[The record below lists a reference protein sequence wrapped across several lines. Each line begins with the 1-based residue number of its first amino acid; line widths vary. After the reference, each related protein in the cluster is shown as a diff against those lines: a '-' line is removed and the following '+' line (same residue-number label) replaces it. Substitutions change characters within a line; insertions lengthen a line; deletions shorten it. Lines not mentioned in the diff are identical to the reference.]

1 MKKNTERGLT
11 PLRGDQGA
19 RSARKPSIGV
29 NENPYSGSGSQESS
43 TGSDGYNNA
52 GQGSNGYYNDYSTS
66 QNSNGYYNA
75 QQGYSEPITET
86 DYFQTFEGEEDP
98 LAGMAADYVAG
109 RNYRSSAEVNDAT
122 MLYSG
127 KVSPEDAKVGNAVKT
142 KTPLSKKQIAM
153 LAGIIVLGV
162 VAIVCG
168 IMLFVPVGGSNA
180 AVREDVVLEA
190 GSAITLD
197 AFFDNVPMDA
207 VFLTD
212 VSGIDITQPAVYQL
226 KIGYGRNKVADVILR
241 IEDHTGPTGEPI
253 PQELYLNWKMPEP
266 KECIADLFDL
276 SGIAKVVYTEG
287 TPKFTNGGM
296 FQVSISATDVYGNT
310 TLFQVPFNMI
320 DDHTP
325 PVIKGVHDLTLEG
338 NPDQL
343 NFFAGVTVTDDYDPE
358 PVIKVDE
365 SLVNY
370 GKGGTY
376 DLVYKAID
384 KAGNISTAKCKLTIN
399 MPVEEEEETTSNTS
413 SETGTYYVGD
423 GDPYALADSIVSG
436 LRRGSDV
443 ETARAIFNWVHDTLW
458 FRLLSGTPDY
468 EDAAYRGFTRH
479 SGDCFV
485 YYSCCKM
492 LLDAAG
498 IPNMRI
504 ERYPQ
509 YNGNIHYW
517 LLVKLNGEWYHCDA
531 TEGYNDHPGVWFMC
545 TDDEINDK
553 YHQFN
558 GSLYP
563 ARAGGSSEFLATPTP
578 SPSPSPTPSAS
589 PSPSVTPT
597 GAESPSPS
605 VSPTPTGTETPSPSV
620 SPTPSESETEPQPS
634 PTESET
640 EPQPT
645 PSESETEPQPTPSE
659 SETEPQPTPSEP
671 SEDTPAPTPVEGG

>member
-1 MKKNTERGLT
+1 MKKNSERGLT

-19 RSARKPSIGV
+19 RSARTPSVGV
-29 NENPYSGSGSQESS
+29 NGNPYAGSGYQGSS
-43 TGSDGYNNA
+43 TGSDGYYDA
-52 GQGSNGYYNDYSTS
+52 QQGSNGYYEDFSAQ

-98 LAGMAADYVAG
+98 LSGMAADYVAG
-109 RNYRSSAEVNDAT
+109 RNLRSSAEVNDAT

-127 KVSPEDAKVGNAVKT
+127 KVSPDGTKVKKSATAT
-142 KTPLSKKQIAM
+142 KAPLTKKQIGM
-153 LAGIIVLGV
+153 LAGIIVLAA
-162 VAIVCG
+162 VAVVCG
-168 IMLFVPVGGSNA
+168 IMLFAPVGANA
-180 AVREDVVLEA
+180 AVKEDVVLEA
-190 GSAITLD
+190 GTAITLD

-212 VSGIDITQPAVYQL
+212 ISGIDITQPAVYQL

-241 IEDHTGPTGEPI
+241 IEDHTGPTGEPV
-253 PQELYLNWKMPEP
+253 PQEIYLNWKMPEA
-266 KECIADLFDL
+266 KDCVKNLFDL
-276 SGIAKVVYTEG
+276 SGVAKVVYTEG
-287 TPKFTNGGM
+287 TPKFTAGGTY
-296 FQVSISATDVYGNT
+296 QVSVSATDVYGNT
-310 TLFQVPFNMI
+310 TLFQIPFNMI

-343 NFFAGVTVTDDYDPE
+343 NFYAGVTVTDDIDPD

-365 SLVNY
+365 SQVNY
-370 GKGGTY
+370 TKSGTY
-376 DLVYKAID
+376 DLIYKAMD
-384 KAGNISTAKCKLTIN
+384 KAGNISTAKCKLTIK
-399 MPVEEEEETTSNTS
+399 MSEEEEEEAASNSNTD
-413 SETGTYYVGD
+413 TGTYYVGD

-436 LRRGSDV
+436 LIRGNDV
-443 ETARAIFNWVHDTLW
+443 ETARAIFNWVHDNLW

-545 TDDEINDK
+545 TDEEIDDK

-563 ARAGGSSEFLATPTP
+563 ARAGGSSEFLASPTPTP
-578 SPSPSPTPSAS
+578 SPTPSPSASPSPSPTPE
-589 PSPSVTPT
+589 VTQT
-597 GAESPSPS
+597 
-605 VSPTPTGTETPSPSV
+605 PTPTPEATPTPEPVATATPTPEPTETPT
-620 SPTPSESETEPQPS
+620 PTPEEV
-634 PTESET
+634 PTET
-640 EPQPT
+640 PT
-645 PSESETEPQPTPSE
+645 PTPEEVPTETPTPI
-659 SETEPQPTPSEP
+659 P
-671 SEDTPAPTPVEGG
+671 EGG

>member
-1 MKKNTERGLT
+1 MKKNSERGLT

-19 RSARKPSIGV
+19 RSARTPSVGV
-29 NENPYSGSGSQESS
+29 NGNPYAGSGYQGSS
-43 TGSDGYNNA
+43 TGSDGYYDA
-52 GQGSNGYYNDYSTS
+52 QQGSNGYYEDFSAQ

-98 LAGMAADYVAG
+98 LSGMAADYVAG
-109 RNYRSSAEVNDAT
+109 RNLRSSAEVNDAT

-127 KVSPEDAKVGNAVKT
+127 KVSPDGTKVKKT
-142 KTPLSKKQIAM
+142 ASATKAPLTKKQIAM
-153 LAGIIVLGV
+153 LAGIIVLAV
-162 VAIVCG
+162 VAVVCG
-168 IMLFVPVGGSNA
+168 IMLFAPVGANA
-180 AVREDVVLEA
+180 AVKEDVVLEA
-190 GSAITLD
+190 GTAITLD

-212 VSGIDITQPAVYQL
+212 ISGIDITQPAVYQL

-241 IEDHTGPTGEPI
+241 IEDHTGPTGEPV
-253 PQELYLNWKMPEP
+253 PQEIYLNWKMPEA
-266 KECIADLFDL
+266 KDCVKNLFDL
-276 SGIAKVVYTEG
+276 SGVAKVVYTEG
-287 TPKFTNGGM
+287 TPKFTAGGTY
-296 FQVSISATDVYGNT
+296 QVSVSATDVYGNT
-310 TLFQVPFNMI
+310 TIFQVPFNMI

-343 NFFAGVTVTDDYDPE
+343 NFYAGVTVTDDIDPE

-365 SLVNY
+365 SQVNY
-370 GKGGTY
+370 TKSGTY
-376 DLVYKAID
+376 DLIYKAMD
-384 KAGNISTAKCKLTIN
+384 KAGNISTAKCKLTIK
-399 MPVEEEEETTSNTS
+399 MSEEEEEEAASNSNTD
-413 SETGTYYVGD
+413 TGTYYVGD

-436 LRRGSDV
+436 LIRGNDV
-443 ETARAIFNWVHDTLW
+443 ETARAIFNWVHDNLW

-545 TDDEINDK
+545 TDEEIDDK

-563 ARAGGSSEFLATPTP
+563 ARAGGSSEFLASPTPTP
-578 SPSPSPTPSAS
+578 LPTPSPSASPSPSPTPE
-589 PSPSVTPT
+589 VTQT
-597 GAESPSPS
+597 
-605 VSPTPTGTETPSPSV
+605 PTPTPEATPTPEPVATATPTPEPTETPT
-620 SPTPSESETEPQPS
+620 PTPEEV
-634 PTESET
+634 PTET
-640 EPQPT
+640 PT
-645 PSESETEPQPTPSE
+645 PTPEEVPTETPTP
-659 SETEPQPTPSEP
+659 TP
-671 SEDTPAPTPVEGG
+671 EGG

>member
-1 MKKNTERGLT
+1 MKKNSERGLT

-19 RSARKPSIGV
+19 RSARTPSVSV
-29 NENPYSGSGSQESS
+29 NGNPYAGSGYQGSS
-43 TGSDGYNNA
+43 TGSDGYYDA
-52 GQGSNGYYNDYSTS
+52 QQGSNGYYEDFSAQ

-98 LAGMAADYVAG
+98 LSGMAADYVAG
-109 RNYRSSAEVNDAT
+109 RNLRSSAEVNDAT

-127 KVSPEDAKVGNAVKT
+127 KVSPDGTKVKKSAAAK
-142 KTPLSKKQIAM
+142 KTPLTKKQIAM
-153 LAGIIVLGV
+153 LAGIIVLAV
-162 VAIVCG
+162 VAVVCG
-168 IMLFVPVGGSNA
+168 IMLFAPVGANA
-180 AVREDVVLEA
+180 AVKEDVVLEA
-190 GSAITLD
+190 GTAITLD

-212 VSGIDITQPAVYQL
+212 ISGIDITQPAVYQL
-226 KIGYGRNKVADVILR
+226 KIGYGRSNVADVILR
-241 IEDHTGPTGEPI
+241 IEDHTGPTGEPV
-253 PQELYLNWKMPEP
+253 PQEFYLNWKMPEA
-266 KECIADLFDL
+266 KDCVKNLFDL
-276 SGIAKVVYTEG
+276 SGVAKVVYTEG
-287 TPKFTNGGM
+287 TPKFTAGGTY
-296 FQVSISATDVYGNT
+296 QVSVSATDVYGNT
-310 TLFQVPFNMI
+310 TIFQVPFNMI

-343 NFFAGVTVTDDYDPE
+343 NFYAGVTATDDHDPE
-358 PVIKVDE
+358 PVLKVDE
-365 SLVNY
+365 SLINY
-370 GKGGTY
+370 AKSGTY
-376 DLVYKAID
+376 DLVYKAMD
-384 KAGNISTAKCKLTIN
+384 KAGNISTAKCKITIK
-399 MPVEEEEETTSNTS
+399 MSEEEEEEAASNSNT
-413 SETGTYYVGD
+413 ETGTYYVGD

-436 LRRGSDV
+436 LIRGNDV
-443 ETARAIFNWVHDTLW
+443 ETARAIFNWVHDNLW

-545 TDDEINDK
+545 TDEEINDK

-563 ARAGGSSEFLATPTP
+563 ARAGGSSEFLASPTPTP
-578 SPSPSPTPSAS
+578 SPTPSPSAS
-589 PSPSVTPT
+589 PSPTPT
-597 GAESPSPS
+597 PE
-605 VSPTPTGTETPSPSV
+605 VTMTPTPTPEAT
-620 SPTPSESETEPQPS
+620 PTPTSE
-634 PTESET
+634 PTT
-640 EPQPT
+640 VPTDTPT
-645 PSESETEPQPTPSE
+645 PTPETATPTP
-659 SETEPQPTPSEP
+659 EPATPTPEP
-671 SEDTPAPTPVEGG
+671 EEPTATPVPEEPTATPIPDAG

>member
-1 MKKNTERGLT
+1 MKKNSERGLT

-19 RSARKPSIGV
+19 RSARTPSVGV
-29 NENPYSGSGSQESS
+29 NGNPYAGSGYQGSS
-43 TGSDGYNNA
+43 TGSDGYYDA
-52 GQGSNGYYNDYSTS
+52 QQGSNGYYEDFSAQ

-98 LAGMAADYVAG
+98 LSGMAADYVAG
-109 RNYRSSAEVNDAT
+109 RNLRSSAEVNDAT

-127 KVSPEDAKVGNAVKT
+127 KVSPDGTKVKKSATAT
-142 KTPLSKKQIAM
+142 KAPLTKKQIAM
-153 LAGIIVLGV
+153 LAGIIVLAV
-162 VAIVCG
+162 VAVVCG
-168 IMLFVPVGGSNA
+168 IMLFTPAAGINA
-180 AVREDVVLEA
+180 SVKEDVVLEA
-190 GSAITLD
+190 GTAITLD

-212 VSGIDITQPAVYQL
+212 ISGIDITQPAVYQL
-226 KIGYGRNKVADVILR
+226 KIGYGHNKVADVVLR
-241 IEDHTGPTGEPI
+241 IEDHTGPTGEPV
-253 PQELYLNWKMPEP
+253 PQEIFLNWKMPEA
-266 KECIADLFDL
+266 KDCVANLFDL
-276 SGIAKVVYTEG
+276 SGVAKVYYTEG
-287 TPKFTNGGM
+287 TPKFTAGGTY
-296 FQVSISATDVYGNT
+296 QVSVSATDVYGNT

-343 NFFAGVTVTDDYDPE
+343 NFYAGVTVTDDYDPN
-358 PVIKVDE
+358 PVLKVDE

-370 GKGGTY
+370 TKSGTY
-376 DLVYKAID
+376 DLVYKAMD
-384 KAGNISTAKCKLTIN
+384 KAGNISTAKCKLTIK
-399 MPVEEEEETTSNTS
+399 MSEEEEEEAASNSNTD
-413 SETGTYYVGD
+413 TGTYYVGD

-436 LRRGSDV
+436 LIRGNDV
-443 ETARAIFNWVHDTLW
+443 ETARAIFNWVHDNLW

-545 TDDEINDK
+545 TDEEINDK

-563 ARAGGSSEFLATPTP
+563 ARAGGSSEFLASPTPTP
-578 SPSPSPTPSAS
+578 SPTPSPSASPSPSPTPE
-589 PSPSVTPT
+589 VTQT
-597 GAESPSPS
+597 
-605 VSPTPTGTETPSPSV
+605 PTPTPEATPTPEPVATATPTPEPTETPT
-620 SPTPSESETEPQPS
+620 PTPEEV
-634 PTESET
+634 PTET
-640 EPQPT
+640 PT
-645 PSESETEPQPTPSE
+645 PTPEEVPTETPTPI
-659 SETEPQPTPSEP
+659 P
-671 SEDTPAPTPVEGG
+671 EGG

>member
-1 MKKNTERGLT
+1 MKKNSERGLT

-19 RSARKPSIGV
+19 RSARTPSVGV
-29 NENPYSGSGSQESS
+29 NGNPYAGSGYQGSS
-43 TGSDGYNNA
+43 TGSDGYYDA
-52 GQGSNGYYNDYSTS
+52 QQGSNGYYEDFSAQ

-98 LAGMAADYVAG
+98 LSGMAADYVAG
-109 RNYRSSAEVNDAT
+109 RNLRSSAEVNDAT

-127 KVSPEDAKVGNAVKT
+127 KVSPDGTKVKKSASAT
-142 KTPLSKKQIAM
+142 KAPLTKKQIAM
-153 LAGIIVLGV
+153 LAGIIVLAA
-162 VAIVCG
+162 VAVVCG
-168 IMLFVPVGGSNA
+168 IMLFAPVGANA
-180 AVREDVVLEA
+180 AVKEDVVLEA
-190 GSAITLD
+190 GTAITLD

-212 VSGIDITQPAVYQL
+212 ISGIDITQPAVYQL

-241 IEDHTGPTGEPI
+241 IEDHTGPTGEPV
-253 PQELYLNWKMPEP
+253 PQEIYLNWKMPEA
-266 KECIADLFDL
+266 KDCVKNLFDL
-276 SGIAKVVYTEG
+276 SGVAKVVYTEG
-287 TPKFTNGGM
+287 TPKFTAGGTY
-296 FQVSISATDVYGNT
+296 QVSVSATDVYGNT
-310 TLFQVPFNMI
+310 TIFQVPFNMI

-343 NFFAGVTVTDDYDPE
+343 NFYAGVTVTDDIDPD

-365 SLVNY
+365 SQVNY
-370 GKGGTY
+370 TKSGTY
-376 DLVYKAID
+376 DLIYKAMD
-384 KAGNISTAKCKLTIN
+384 KAGNISTAKCKLTIK
-399 MPVEEEEETTSNTS
+399 MSEEEEEEAASNSNTD
-413 SETGTYYVGD
+413 TGTYYVGD

-436 LRRGSDV
+436 LIRGNDV
-443 ETARAIFNWVHDTLW
+443 ETARAIFNWVHDNLW

-545 TDDEINDK
+545 TDEEIDDK

-563 ARAGGSSEFLATPTP
+563 ARAGGSSEFLASPTPTP
-578 SPSPSPTPSAS
+578 SPTPSPSASPSPSPTPE
-589 PSPSVTPT
+589 VTQT
-597 GAESPSPS
+597 
-605 VSPTPTGTETPSPSV
+605 PTPTPEATPTPEPVATATPTPEPTETPT
-620 SPTPSESETEPQPS
+620 PTPEEV
-634 PTESET
+634 PTET
-640 EPQPT
+640 PT
-645 PSESETEPQPTPSE
+645 PTPEEVPTET
-659 SETEPQPTPSEP
+659 
-671 SEDTPAPTPVEGG
+671 PTPVPEGG

>member
-1 MKKNTERGLT
+1 MKKNSERGLT

-19 RSARKPSIGV
+19 RSARTPSVGV
-29 NENPYSGSGSQESS
+29 NGNPYAGNGYQGSS
-43 TGSDGYNNA
+43 TGSDGYYDA
-52 GQGSNGYYNDYSTS
+52 QQESNGYYEDFSAQ

-98 LAGMAADYVAG
+98 LSGMAADYVAG
-109 RNYRSSAEVNDAT
+109 RNLRSSAEVNDAT

-127 KVSPEDAKVGNAVKT
+127 KVSPDGTKVKKSATAT
-142 KTPLSKKQIAM
+142 KAPLTKKQIAM
-153 LAGIIVLGV
+153 LAGIIVLAA
-162 VAIVCG
+162 VAVVCG
-168 IMLFVPVGGSNA
+168 IMLFAPVGANA
-180 AVREDVVLEA
+180 AVKEDVVLEA
-190 GSAITLD
+190 GTAITLD

-212 VSGIDITQPAVYQL
+212 ISGIDITQPAVYQL

-241 IEDHTGPTGEPI
+241 IEDHTGPTGEPV
-253 PQELYLNWKMPEP
+253 PQEIYLNWKMPEA
-266 KECIADLFDL
+266 KDCVRNLFDL
-276 SGIAKVVYTEG
+276 SGVAKVVYTEG
-287 TPKFTNGGM
+287 TPKFTAGGTY
-296 FQVSISATDVYGNT
+296 QVSVSATDVYGNT
-310 TLFQVPFNMI
+310 TIFQVPFNMI

-343 NFFAGVTVTDDYDPE
+343 NFYAGVTVTDDIDPD

-365 SLVNY
+365 SQVNY
-370 GKGGTY
+370 TKSGTY
-376 DLVYKAID
+376 DLIYKAMD
-384 KAGNISTAKCKLTIN
+384 KAGNISTAKCKLTIK
-399 MPVEEEEETTSNTS
+399 MSEEEEEEAASNSNTD
-413 SETGTYYVGD
+413 TGTYYVGD

-436 LRRGSDV
+436 LIRGNDV
-443 ETARAIFNWVHDTLW
+443 ETARAIFNWVHDNLW

-545 TDDEINDK
+545 TDEEIDDK

-563 ARAGGSSEFLATPTP
+563 ARAGGSSEFLASPTPTP
-578 SPSPSPTPSAS
+578 SPTPSPSASPSPSPTPE
-589 PSPSVTPT
+589 VTQT
-597 GAESPSPS
+597 
-605 VSPTPTGTETPSPSV
+605 PTPTPEATPTPEPVATATPTPEPTETPT
-620 SPTPSESETEPQPS
+620 PTPEEV
-634 PTESET
+634 PTET
-640 EPQPT
+640 PT
-645 PSESETEPQPTPSE
+645 PTPEEVPTETPTPI
-659 SETEPQPTPSEP
+659 P
-671 SEDTPAPTPVEGG
+671 EGG

>member
-1 MKKNTERGLT
+1 MKKNSERGLT

-19 RSARKPSIGV
+19 RSARTPSVGV
-29 NENPYSGSGSQESS
+29 NGNPYAGSGYQGSS
-43 TGSDGYNNA
+43 TGSDGYYDA
-52 GQGSNGYYNDYSTS
+52 QQGSNGYYEDFSAQ

-98 LAGMAADYVAG
+98 LSGMAADYVAG
-109 RNYRSSAEVNDAT
+109 RNLRSSAEVNDAT

-127 KVSPEDAKVGNAVKT
+127 KVSPDGTKVKKSAAAT
-142 KTPLSKKQIAM
+142 KAPLTKKQIAM
-153 LAGIIVLGV
+153 LAGIIVLAV
-162 VAIVCG
+162 VAVVCG
-168 IMLFVPVGGSNA
+168 IMLFAPVGANA
-180 AVREDVVLEA
+180 AVKEDVVLEA
-190 GSAITLD
+190 GTAITLD

-212 VSGIDITQPAVYQL
+212 ISGIDITQPAVYQL

-241 IEDHTGPTGEPI
+241 IEDHTGPTGEPV
-253 PQELYLNWKMPEP
+253 PQEIYLNWKMPEA
-266 KECIADLFDL
+266 KDCVKNLFDL
-276 SGIAKVVYTEG
+276 SGVAKVVYTEG
-287 TPKFTNGGM
+287 TPKFTAGGTY
-296 FQVSISATDVYGNT
+296 QVSVSATDVYGNT
-310 TLFQVPFNMI
+310 TIFQVPFNMI

-343 NFFAGVTVTDDYDPE
+343 NFYAGVTVTDDIDPE

-365 SLVNY
+365 SQVNY
-370 GKGGTY
+370 TKSGTY
-376 DLVYKAID
+376 DLIYKAMD
-384 KAGNISTAKCKLTIN
+384 KAGNISTAKCKLTIK
-399 MPVEEEEETTSNTS
+399 MSEEEEEEAASNSNTD
-413 SETGTYYVGD
+413 TGTYYVGD

-436 LRRGSDV
+436 LIRGNDV
-443 ETARAIFNWVHDTLW
+443 ETARAIFNWVHDNLW

-545 TDDEINDK
+545 TDEEINDK

-563 ARAGGSSEFLATPTP
+563 ARAGGSSEFLASPTPTP
-578 SPSPSPTPSAS
+578 SPTPSPSASPSPSPTPE
-589 PSPSVTPT
+589 VTQT
-597 GAESPSPS
+597 
-605 VSPTPTGTETPSPSV
+605 PTPTPEATPTPEPVATATPTPEPTETPT
-620 SPTPSESETEPQPS
+620 PTPEEV
-634 PTESET
+634 PTET
-640 EPQPT
+640 PT
-645 PSESETEPQPTPSE
+645 PTPEEVPTETPTPI
-659 SETEPQPTPSEP
+659 P
-671 SEDTPAPTPVEGG
+671 EGG

>member
-11 PLRGDQGA
+11 PLPGDQGA
-19 RSARKPSIGV
+19 RSARTPSIGV
-29 NENPYSGSGSQESS
+29 NGNPYAGSGSQGPSM
-43 TGSDGYNNA
+43 GSDGYYDA
-52 GQGSNGYYNDYSTS
+52 GQGQTGYYNDYSTQ
-66 QNSNGYYNA
+66 QNSNG
-75 QQGYSEPITET
+75 ITET

-98 LAGMAADYVAG
+98 LTGMAADYVAG
-109 RNYRSSAEVNDAT
+109 RNLRSSAEVNDAT

-127 KVSPEDAKVGNAVKT
+127 KVSPDGTKVKKSAAAAK
-142 KTPLSKKQIAM
+142 KTPLTKKQIAM

-168 IMLFVPVGGSNA
+168 IMLFTPAAGINA
-180 AVREDVVLEA
+180 SVKEDVVLEA
-190 GSAITLD
+190 GTAITLD

-212 VSGIDITQPAVYQL
+212 ISGIDITQPAVYQL
-226 KIGYGRNKVADVILR
+226 KIGYGHNKVADVVLR
-241 IEDHTGPTGEPI
+241 IEDHTGPTGEPV
-253 PQELYLNWKMPEP
+253 PQEIFLNWKMPEA
-266 KECIADLFDL
+266 KDCVANLFDL
-276 SGIAKVVYTEG
+276 SGVAKVYYTEG
-287 TPKFTNGGM
+287 TPKFTTGGTY
-296 FQVSISATDVYGNT
+296 QVSVSATDVYGNT

-343 NFFAGVTVTDDYDPE
+343 NFYAGVTVTDDYDPD
-358 PVIKVDE
+358 PVLKVDE
-365 SLVNY
+365 SLVDY
-370 GKGGTY
+370 TKSGTY
-376 DLVYKAID
+376 DLVYKAMD
-384 KAGNISTAKCKLTIN
+384 KAGNISTAKCKLTIK
-399 MPVEEEEETTSNTS
+399 MSEEEEEEAASNSNTD
-413 SETGTYYVGD
+413 TGTYYVGD

-436 LRRGSDV
+436 LIRGNDV
-443 ETARAIFNWVHDTLW
+443 ETARAIFNWVHDNLW

-545 TDDEINDK
+545 TDEEIDDK

-563 ARAGGSSEFLATPTP
+563 ARAGGSSEFLASPTP

-589 PSPSVTPT
+589 PSPSPTPEGTQTPTPTPEGTQTPTPTPEATPTPEVTPEDT
-597 GAESPSPS
+597 PTPTPEDTPTDTP
-605 VSPTPTGTETPSPSV
+605 SPTPEITPEDTPSP
-620 SPTPSESETEPQPS
+620 TPEI
-634 PTESET
+634 
-640 EPQPT
+640 T
-645 PSESETEPQPTPSE
+645 P
-659 SETEPQPTPSEP
+659 
-671 SEDTPAPTPVEGG
+671 EDTPAPTPEGG

>member
-29 NENPYSGSGSQESS
+29 SENPYSGSGSQGSS
-43 TGSDGYNNA
+43 TGSDGYYDA
-52 GQGSNGYYNDYSTS
+52 GQGSNGYYNDYSS
-66 QNSNGYYNA
+66 QQNSNGYYNA
-75 QQGYSEPITET
+75 RQDYSEPITET

-127 KVSPEDAKVGNAVKT
+127 KVSPDGTKAKKSAAQT

-153 LAGIIVLGV
+153 LAGIIVLGI

-168 IMLFVPVGGSNA
+168 IMLFTPVGGSNA
-180 AVREDVVLEA
+180 TVKEDVVLEA

-212 VSGIDITQPAVYQL
+212 ISGIDITQPAVYQL
-226 KIGYGRNKVADVILR
+226 KIGYGHNKVADVILR
-241 IEDHTGPTGEPI
+241 IEDHTGPTGEPV
-253 PQELYLNWKMPEP
+253 PQELYLNWKMPEA
-266 KECIADLFDL
+266 KECVANLYDL
-276 SGIAKVVYTEG
+276 SGVAKVVFTEG
-287 TPKFTNGGM
+287 TPKFTTGGTY
-296 FQVSISATDVYGNT
+296 QVSISATDVYGNT

-423 GDPYALADSIVSG
+423 GDPYALAESIVSG

-468 EDAAYRGFTRH
+468 EAAAYRGFTRH
-479 SGDCFV
+479 SGDCYV
-485 YYSCCKM
+485 YYACCKM

-498 IPNMRI
+498 IPNMRVD
-504 ERYPQ
+504 RYPQ

-517 LLVKLNGEWYHCDA
+517 LLVQLNGEWYHCDA

-545 TDDEINDK
+545 TDEEIDDK

-563 ARAGGSSEFLATPTP
+563 ARAGGSTEFLATPTP

-589 PSPSVTPT
+589 PSPS
-597 GAESPSPS
+597 
-605 VSPTPTGTETPSPSV
+605 PTPTGTETPSPSPSPSPSPEAV
-620 SPTPSESETEPQPS
+620 ATQTPTPSPEPVATETPTPTPEPTPEATPTDEPSPTPEPPTPTDEPTPGPEEPS
-634 PTESET
+634 PT
-640 EPQPT
+640 
-645 PSESETEPQPTPSE
+645 
-659 SETEPQPTPSEP
+659 
-671 SEDTPAPTPVEGG
+671 PAEGG

>member
-1 MKKNTERGLT
+1 MKKNSERGLT

-19 RSARKPSIGV
+19 RSARTPSVGV
-29 NENPYSGSGSQESS
+29 NGNPYAGSGYQGSS
-43 TGSDGYNNA
+43 TGSDGYYDA
-52 GQGSNGYYNDYSTS
+52 QQGSNGYYEDFSAQ

-98 LAGMAADYVAG
+98 LSGMAADYVAG
-109 RNYRSSAEVNDAT
+109 RNLRSSAEVNDAT

-127 KVSPEDAKVGNAVKT
+127 KVSPDGTKVKKSATAT
-142 KTPLSKKQIAM
+142 KAPLTKKQIAM
-153 LAGIIVLGV
+153 LAGIIVLAV
-162 VAIVCG
+162 VAVVCG
-168 IMLFVPVGGSNA
+168 IMLFAPVGANA
-180 AVREDVVLEA
+180 AVKEDVVLEA
-190 GSAITLD
+190 GTAITLD

-212 VSGIDITQPAVYQL
+212 ISGIDITQPAVYQL

-241 IEDHTGPTGEPI
+241 IEDHTGPTGEPV
-253 PQELYLNWKMPEP
+253 PQEIYLNWTMPEA
-266 KECIADLFDL
+266 KDCVNNLFDL
-276 SGIAKVVYTEG
+276 SGVAKVVYTEG
-287 TPKFTNGGM
+287 TPKFTAGGTY
-296 FQVSISATDVYGNT
+296 QVSVSATDVYGNT
-310 TLFQVPFNMI
+310 TIFQVPFNMI

-343 NFFAGVTVTDDYDPE
+343 NFYAGVTVTDDIDPE

-365 SLVNY
+365 SQVNY
-370 GKGGTY
+370 TKSGTY
-376 DLVYKAID
+376 DLIYKAMD
-384 KAGNISTAKCKLTIN
+384 KAGNISTAKCKLTIK
-399 MPVEEEEETTSNTS
+399 MSEEEEEEAASNSNTD
-413 SETGTYYVGD
+413 TGTYYVGD

-436 LRRGSDV
+436 LIRGNDV
-443 ETARAIFNWVHDTLW
+443 ETARAIFNWVHDNLW
-458 FRLLSGTPDY
+458 FRLLSGTPNY

-545 TDDEINDK
+545 TDEEINDK
-553 YHQFN
+553 YHQFD

-563 ARAGGSSEFLATPTP
+563 ARAGGSSEFLASPTPTP
-578 SPSPSPTPSAS
+578 SPTPSPSASPSPSPTPE
-589 PSPSVTPT
+589 VTQT
-597 GAESPSPS
+597 
-605 VSPTPTGTETPSPSV
+605 PTPTPEATPTPEPVATATPTPEPTETPT
-620 SPTPSESETEPQPS
+620 PTPEEV
-634 PTESET
+634 PTET
-640 EPQPT
+640 PT
-645 PSESETEPQPTPSE
+645 PTPEEVPTET
-659 SETEPQPTPSEP
+659 
-671 SEDTPAPTPVEGG
+671 PTPVPEGG

>member
-11 PLRGDQGA
+11 PLRGDQGT
-19 RSARKPSIGV
+19 RNARKPSVGV
-29 NENPYSGSGSQESS
+29 DENQYSGSESQGPSM
-43 TGSDGYNNA
+43 GSDGYYDA
-52 GQGSNGYYNDYSTS
+52 GHGSNGYYNDYNTR
-66 QNSNGYYNA
+66 QNSNGYYSDG
-75 QQGYSEPITET
+75 QDYSNPVTET

-98 LAGMAADYVAG
+98 LSGMAADYVAG
-109 RNYRSSAEVNDAT
+109 RNLRSSAEINDAT

-127 KVSPEDAKVGNAVKT
+127 KVSSDGTKVKKSASS

-153 LAGIIVLGV
+153 LAGIIVFGIIAV
-162 VAIVCG
+162 VCG
-168 IMLFVPVGGSNA
+168 IMLFAPVGGNA
-180 AVREDVVLEA
+180 TVKEDVILEA
-190 GSAITLD
+190 GTAITLD

-212 VSGIDITQPAVYQL
+212 ISGIDITQPAVYQL
-226 KIGYGRNKVADVILR
+226 KIGYGHNKVADVILR

-253 PQELYLNWKMPEP
+253 PQEIYLKWKMPEA
-266 KECIADLFDL
+266 KECIANLYDL
-276 SGIAKVVYTEG
+276 SGVAKVFYTEG
-287 TPKFTNGGM
+287 TPKFTTGGTY
-296 FQVSISATDVYGNT
+296 QVSVSATDAYGNT
-310 TLFQVPFNMI
+310 TLFQVPFTMI

-343 NFFAGVTVTDDYDPE
+343 DFYAGVTVTDDYDPA
-358 PVIKVDE
+358 PVLKVDE

-384 KAGNISTAKCKLTIN
+384 KAGNISTVKCKLTIN
-399 MPVEEEEETTSNTS
+399 MPVEEEEDTPSNTS

-423 GDPYALADSIVSG
+423 GDPYALAENIVSG

-468 EDAAYRGFTRH
+468 EAAAYRGFTRH
-479 SGDCFV
+479 SGDCYV
-485 YYSCCKM
+485 YYACCKM

-498 IPNMRI
+498 IPNMRVD
-504 ERYPQ
+504 RYPQ
-509 YNGNIHYW
+509 YNGNIHFW

-545 TDDEINDK
+545 TDEEINDR
-553 YHQFN
+553 YHQFD

-563 ARAGGSSEFLATPTP
+563 ARAGGSSEFLASPTPT
-578 SPSPSPTPSAS
+578 PSPSPTPSAS
-589 PSPSVTPT
+589 PSPSATPT
-597 GAESPSPS
+597 GAET
-605 VSPTPTGTETPSPSV
+605 PTPTPETTQTPTPSPEPTATPAD
-620 SPTPSESETEPQPS
+620 PTPIPEE
-634 PTESET
+634 
-640 EPQPT
+640 
-645 PSESETEPQPTPSE
+645 
-659 SETEPQPTPSEP
+659 
-671 SEDTPAPTPVEGG
+671 PTPVPEDPTPVPEDPTPVPEDPTPVPEEPTPVPEAG